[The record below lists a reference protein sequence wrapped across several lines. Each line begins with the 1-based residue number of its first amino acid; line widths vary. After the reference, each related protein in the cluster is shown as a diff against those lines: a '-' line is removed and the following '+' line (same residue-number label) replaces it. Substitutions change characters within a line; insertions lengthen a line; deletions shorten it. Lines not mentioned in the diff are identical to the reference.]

1 MNCPKC
7 GALMS
12 KTHGYKHTKFI
23 CPECG
28 HEEKKDVG
36 KKKFYGIRLYDH
48 QKEKADKRGGVQM
61 VVDNTLEG
69 DE

>member
-1 MNCPKC
+1 MNCPEC

-12 KTHGYKHTKFI
+12 KTHGYKHTLYACK
-23 CPECG
+23 ECG
-28 HEEKKDVG
+28 HEIKKDVG

-48 QKEKADKRGGVQM
+48 QKATADKCGGVQM
-61 VVDNTLEG
+61 VVDSTLDG